1 MASKQANILVTR
13 WQQATPP
20 SSQSIAKAMKSQ
32 GLRPYMWTRQGNYR
46 YAVTSHS
53 TDKVLYVIEGS
64 IEVQFPEINQSIVLR
79 VGDRVDILAGTRH
92 AINVGHR
99 GAICAEASIRR

>member
-1 MASKQANILVTR
+1 MTTKQANILVTR
-13 WQQATPP
+13 WQQAMPP
-20 SSQSIAKAMKSQ
+20 SSQNIAKLMKAQ

-53 TDKVLYVIEGS
+53 TDKVLFVIEGS
-64 IEVQFPEINQSIVLR
+64 IEVQFPDLNQSLSLR
-79 VGDRVDILAGTRH
+79 VGDRIDIVAGTRH
-92 AINVGHR
+92 AINIGHR